1 MKGTRIS
8 KRFAAAFACAV
19 ALACAVTAPAAP
31 AALVQSDETLTVGV
45 PVDRC
50 PVFYCDAGTG
60 EVTGIGVDLMRA
72 AAEEA
77 GLDVAFKA
85 VDEPTLKDAL
95 DSDAYDLVMPFGSA
109 IKSASGQASVVS
121 ENLMQ
126 TPFTLVTVGD
136 RSLPQ
141 LDDLRVGM
149 LRSLGGGAETVKQL
163 YPGIEIVSY
172 ETMDDSVNALRAGQ
186 VDALL
191 HNSYVWSYVLQ
202 KPAYSDLAVQPSTM
216 FTMDFRAGTLDTP
229 AGRALIER
237 LDEGIAKLPDTRRQA
252 VVLDYTSR
260 KLYRNDISDYLYQF
274 GPIALVVALILV
286 LLIAFVVQRMRTQ
299 RLKQEEEMHW
309 LLDHDPQTGV
319 LNLNGFRKRV
329 EELLR
334 AHPDIPYLL
343 SYNNIK
349 NFKYINDSMGMV
361 AGDKLLRFWV
371 EKTLP
376 VLSGFEAVGRIEAD
390 HFAILRRSGGE
401 EQMAQDVIDVL
412 EPVQNF
418 FIDQGKDMQVQL
430 CSGIYV
436 LTPEDYQD
444 IDVDHMLDFARVAE
458 RRLRESGKEGYEF
471 YNPDQWERG
480 QRAADICGHLLLAIQ
495 SGEIEVQY
503 QPQVDYATGEIVG
516 AEALCR
522 WNHAKLGW
530 LLPTEFVP
538 ALEETGLIFELDYY
552 VWERVCQDLRRWN
565 AQGVRR
571 SVAVNLSR
579 CDIAQ
584 GKDIPSHFSDLVKA
598 YGLTP
603 DQLRVEFTESAYVR
617 DTALLVKTTAELRER
632 GFQVEMDDFGS
643 GFSSLN
649 MLKEVQVDRIKLDLD
664 FLGGAGDPEKGRVII
679 SNVIA
684 MVRSLGMGL
693 IAEGVETE
701 EQAEFLR
708 SQGCAEMQGFF
719 FHKPLP
725 VEDFERISA
734 APEAATDADEV
745 N

>member
-1 MKGTRIS
+1 MARSQTA
-8 KRFAAAFACAV
+8 KRLATALVLAAA
-19 ALACAVTAPAAP
+19 ALACAIATSHAFAQDDA
-31 AALVQSDETLTVGV
+31 ETLTVGV

-50 PVFYCDAGTG
+50 PVFYQDAGTG

-77 GLDVAFKA
+77 GFTAEFKP
-85 VDEPTLKDAL
+85 VGEPTLKDSL
-95 DSDAYDLVMPFGSA
+95 DSGAYDVIMPFGSA

-121 ENLMQ
+121 DNLMQ

-149 LRSLGGGAETVKQL
+149 LRSLGGGAETVKEL
-163 YPGIEIVSY
+163 YPGIEIVMHD
-172 ETMDDSVNALRAGQ
+172 TMDASVNALRNGE

-202 KPAYSDLAVQPSTM
+202 KPAYADLVVHPSTM
-216 FTMDFRAGTLDTP
+216 FSMDFRAGTLDTP
-229 AGRALIER
+229 EGRALIER
-237 LDEGIAKLPDTRRQA
+237 LNGGIAALDDTRRQA

-260 KLYRNDISDYLYQF
+260 RLYQNDFFDYLYQF
-274 GPIALVVALILV
+274 GPVLLVAVLFLALIAAL
-286 LLIAFVVQRMRTQ
+286 AFQRTRAQ
-299 RLKQEEEMHW
+299 RLKQEEEMRW

-319 LNLNGFRKRV
+319 LNLPGFRKRV

-334 AHPDIPYLL
+334 AHPDVPYLL

-361 AGDKLLRFWV
+361 AGDKLLKFWV
-371 EKTLP
+371 EKTLS
-376 VLSGFEAVGRIEAD
+376 VLSGFEAVGRVEAD
-390 HFAILRRSGGE
+390 HFAVLRRAGGE
-401 EQMAQDVIDVL
+401 EQMFQDVKDVI
-412 EPVQNF
+412 EPIQNF

-430 CSGIYV
+430 CSGVYV
-436 LTPEDYQD
+436 LMPEDYQR

-480 QRAADICGHLLLAIQ
+480 QRAAEICGHLLLAIQ
-495 SGEIEVQY
+495 SGEIEVWY
-503 QPQVDYATGEIVG
+503 QPQVNYATGEVVG

-552 VWERVCQDLRRWN
+552 VWEQVCRDLRRWN

-579 CDIAQ
+579 CDISQ

-603 DQLRVEFTESAYVR
+603 DQLRLEFTESAYVR

-649 MLKEVQVDRIKLDLD
+649 MLKEVQVDRIKLDLN
-664 FLGGAGDPEKGRVII
+664 FLGGAGDPEKGRVIM
-679 SNVIA
+679 SNVIE

-701 EQAEFLR
+701 SQAEFLR
-708 SQGCAEMQGFF
+708 SQGCDEMQGFF
-719 FHKPLP
+719 FHKPMP
-725 VEDFERISA
+725 VEDFERISDAPARA
-734 APEAATDADEV
+734 ADADAL